1 MISSKLLAELK
12 TVTEEEQKILDGQA
26 SIDRKLY
33 MNETENTVK
42 NAKMLTDGKVM
53 AIRPHTR
60 FIHFPEHCHDYI
72 EIVYM
77 CSGSTTH
84 VVDGETIELKE
95 GELLFLGQSARQ
107 EILPAGMD
115 DIAVNFIVL
124 PVFFDRIITMLGE
137 EETPLKSFI
146 VDSLRNK
153 QSVAGYLHF
162 KVADILPVQ
171 NLMEN
176 LIWTLIHGAANK
188 RSINQTTMGL
198 LFLHLIN
205 LTKRLHYGGTSE
217 EVIVKTLGY
226 IEENYKSGSL
236 SELSKLLHY
245 DISSISREIK
255 NKTGKTYT
263 ELVQD
268 KRLSQAA
275 YLLKNTNLTIEEI
288 AGNIGYEST
297 VLRRKTIKVI
307 KSNKD
312 SFLSKTVLIFLIL
325 L

>member
-1 MISSKLLAELK
+1 MISSKLLSELK
-12 TVTEEEQKILDGQA
+12 TVTAEEQKILDGQA
-26 SIDRKLY
+26 SIDRNLY
-33 MNETENTVK
+33 MNETRNIVK
-42 NAKMLTDGKVM
+42 NAKMLTDGKVI

-60 FIHFPEHCHDYI
+60 FVHFPEHCHDYI

-77 CSGSTTH
+77 CSGKTTH
-84 VVDGETIELKE
+84 IVDGDTIELKE
-95 GELLFLGQSARQ
+95 GELLFLGQSAKQ

-124 PVFFDRIITMLGE
+124 PVFFDHIIKMLGE
-137 EETPLKSFI
+137 EDTPLKSFI

-153 QSVAGYLHF
+153 PSVAGYLHF

-176 LIWTLIHGAANK
+176 LIWTLIHGATNK

-205 LTKRLHYGGTSE
+205 LTERLNYGDVSE
-217 EVIVKTLGY
+217 KVIVKTLSY

-236 SELSKLLHY
+236 SELARLLHY
-245 DISSISREIK
+245 DISWVSREIK
-255 NKTGKTYT
+255 SKTGKTYT

-268 KRLSQAA
+268 KRLSQAS

-288 AGNIGYEST
+288 ADNIGYENVSFFYR
-297 VLRRKTIKVI
+297 LFRKKYGVTPK
-307 KSNKD
+307 KYQS
-312 SFLSKTVLIFLIL
+312 S
-325 L
+325 